1 MENAY
6 IFRDTKIALSKRI
19 SLQNLPRKVALPF
32 QTPAAIFTQTP
43 PAPVK
48 LF

>member
-1 MENAY
+1 MENAH
-6 IFRDTKIALSKRI
+6 IFRETTIALSKRI
-19 SLQNLPRKVALPF
+19 SLQIFPGKLTLPF

-43 PAPVK
+43 TPVK